1 MEIVDVIIICLI
13 LSFAI
18 SGLKNGFFKQSVLT
32 IGTILVFVFS
42 YYFKDYLADIFSY
55 NLPFFNFPG
64 PFDGLETVNI
74 VLYQMIAFLIVFI
87 FLIAVLVVL
96 LKITKTFEKIL
107 SITIILGIPS
117 KILGFVVGLIEGY
130 VITFIALFFLSQ
142 PAVNIEMLNNSQLM
156 PKILNS
162 SPILSDIVSDTS
174 KTIDEMY
181 DLVDEY
187 IKDKDKDKFNKNTID
202 IMLKNKI
209 ISVEYVEELI
219 KTNKL
224 KTDNLDEILKKYN

>member
-1 MEIVDVIIICLI
+1 
-13 LSFAI
+13 
-18 SGLKNGFFKQSVLT
+18 
-32 IGTILVFVFS
+32 
-42 YYFKDYLADIFSY
+42 
-55 NLPFFNFPG
+55 
-64 PFDGLETVNI
+64 
-74 VLYQMIAFLIVFI
+74 
-87 FLIAVLVVL
+87 
-96 LKITKTFEKIL
+96 
-107 SITIILGIPS
+107 
-117 KILGFVVGLIEGY
+117 
-130 VITFIALFFLSQ
+130 
-142 PAVNIEMLNNSQLM
+142 MLNNSQLM

-162 SPILSDIVSDTS
+162 PPILSDIVSDTS

-181 DLVDEY
+181 DLVDKY